1 MNKYPLSHELQ
12 IIANQW
18 NINDFEFYLSLDVS
32 TLLLIHT
39 VFATLYFQ
47 DWFFGRRMAEEEI
60 EEQRYQA
67 RIAAA

>member
-1 MNKYPLSHELQ
+1 MNF
-12 IIANQW
+12 I
-18 NINDFEFYLSLDVS
+18 SLPTNGILMILIFFFTVAVS
-32 TLLLIHT
+32 TLLIQT

-47 DWFFGRRMAEEEI
+47 NWFFGRRMAEREI

>member
-1 MNKYPLSHELQ
+1 MNKYPLPHELH

-18 NINDFEFYLSLDVS
+18 NTDDFDFFFTVEVS
-32 TLLLIHT
+32 TLLIQT

-47 DWFFGRRMAEEEI
+47 NWFFGRRMAEREI

-67 RIAAA
+67 RIATA